1 MEIDMAIF
9 WNIILTLVVAPLIL
23 VIRAQVAE
31 LRRVDILINKTRE
44 ELGRDYVS
52 RQELENNMDR
62 IMTALDKLSQK
73 VDRIIADRA

>member
-1 MEIDMAIF
+1 MDIDMAIF
-9 WNIILTLVVAPLIL
+9 WIIILTLVVAPLIL

-73 VDRIIADRA
+73 VDRIIEDRA